1 MSVLENV
8 LEEEYGRSL
17 RLSQAMENELSSLP
31 KGSIRERKIGER
43 EYYYLNY
50 REGDKVKSDYIQAD
64 AVDELSKKIDRRRE
78 LKAALKEQE
87 HSRKQIVRALGR
99 VPDVE

>member
-1 MSVLENV
+1 MSILENV
-8 LEEEYGRSL
+8 LEEEYSRSL
-17 RLSQAMENELSSLP
+17 RLSQAMENELASLP

-64 AVDELSKKIDRRRE
+64 AVDELNKKIDRRRE